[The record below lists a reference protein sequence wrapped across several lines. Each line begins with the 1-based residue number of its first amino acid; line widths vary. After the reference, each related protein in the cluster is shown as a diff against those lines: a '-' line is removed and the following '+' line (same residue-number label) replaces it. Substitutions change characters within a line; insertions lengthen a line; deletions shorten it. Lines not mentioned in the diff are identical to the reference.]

1 MSRVAVRFWRWPRRE
16 RSADIRSDLGQ
27 ASHVGQRQ
35 KRRNPPGARQKGRLA
50 ASLARYSPLK
60 GMRLT
65 RSLPCDPSASTR
77 DPSQYF
83 KSLLGLAMLLWTASV
98 AIAQSEPEVRRARPV
113 DEPPA
118 ARALPAEEPSARST
132 RSLQEEFSEPTARE
146 TERSDQ
152 RQLDYGNALFTRKLY
167 DLAIPEYQ
175 KYLDDYPGR
184 SGRANAYF
192 SLGECYRNLHRASSA
207 RTNFQKV
214 LNDYGGSEFA
224 GPAAYAL
231 AEMAFTDKD
240 YATALPLF
248 HRSAAKSKEPA
259 VALSARYFEARC
271 LEALGRKEEAADI
284 YTQVAESENPNP
296 YREDARVT
304 AASIFAAR
312 GRKID
317 ALNQYEALAIE
328 AQKPALKAE
337 AAVRGGMIA
346 LDLVQADKGKIDK
359 SMAER
364 ATALLQRA
372 RTLPAP
378 GKFRAIAQV
387 GLRRL
392 QYHTGQYTQLLADYK
407 KELDELP
414 EAAQAEVL
422 LLAANSERQ
431 LGNSKEAEAL
441 YRRLIAQYPD
451 REEAKDAAY
460 QRLINVYNSDPSVL
474 SAAVDEFLAT
484 NPTNERADQA
494 KLLKAEALYKQ
505 QNYTEAVLIYGEL
518 RGSQLSERLRAE
530 AAYKL
535 GLCHGQMKNV
545 PGAIEAFTYYA
556 QTFPDSPQVP
566 AALAE
571 RALAYERDKN
581 YDAALADLNTIL
593 ARYPKAHE
601 REASLQLK
609 ALILGQQN
617 NTRGMVETFRQ
628 LLKEFPKSSV
638 AAQAQYYIGKAA
650 FEAKDYKTALT
661 ALNAARQ
668 LNKEQYYNLA
678 SLRII
683 LCQFYLKDRAAL
695 TKEVNDL
702 MASSPSA
709 NVPPEV
715 LEWLG
720 IQYYNEKNF
729 QAAEKY
735 LSALRKIDNSGNVKP
750 DSLFYLGDA
759 ATKLKN
765 VAEADDAFSKY
776 LQTAKDPAG
785 KATVLLA
792 LGAVKISAHKPDD
805 AQKIAEEI
813 MALQPEGRVNAE
825 ARLLAR
831 EVQLE
836 RGNFDDAGKAFKGVA
851 LLYDD
856 PAITPRALDKAAV
869 AFRQAGNIE
878 EADRLSRELRERY
891 PNYAGG

>member
-1 MSRVAVRFWRWPRRE
+1 MKIAR
-16 RSADIRSDLGQ
+16 
-27 ASHVGQRQ
+27 
-35 KRRNPPGARQKGRLA
+35 GAAGLFGLA
-50 ASLARYSPLK
+50 ALLSISAVALA
-60 GMRLT
+60 
-65 RSLPCDPSASTR
+65 
-77 DPSQYF
+77 Q
-83 KSLLGLAMLLWTASV
+83 W
-98 AIAQSEPEVRRARPV
+98 EPEIRRARPV
-113 DEPPA
+113 DEPPV
-118 ARALPAEEPSARST
+118 ARAVPVEKPPAKPPRPPVEDS
-132 RSLQEEFSEPTARE
+132 SEPPARE
-146 TERSDQ
+146 DEAPDQ
-152 RQLDYGNALFTRKLY
+152 RQLEYANALFTRKMY

-175 KYLDDYPGR
+175 KYLDDFPGR
-184 SGRANAYF
+184 YGRANAYF
-192 SLGECYRNLHRASSA
+192 SLGECYRNLGRAASA
-207 RTNFQKV
+207 RTNLQKV
-214 LNDYGGSEFA
+214 LSQYGESEFA
-224 GPAAYAL
+224 GPAAFAL
-231 AEMAFTDKD
+231 AEMAFRDKD
-240 YATALPLF
+240 YGTALPLF

-284 YTQVAESENPNP
+284 YAQVAEAGNPNP

-304 AASIFAAR
+304 AASVFAAR

-317 ALNQYEALAIE
+317 ALKQYEALANE
-328 AQKPALKAE
+328 AEKPALKAE
-337 AAVRGGMIA
+337 SAVRGGMMA
-346 LDLVQADKGKIDK
+346 LDLLQTGNGKSDKA
-359 SMAER
+359 MAER
-364 ATALLQRA
+364 AAALLQKA
-372 RTLPAP
+372 RTLPEA

-387 GLRRL
+387 GLRKL
-392 QYHTGQYTQLLADYK
+392 QYQTGQYTQLLADYK
-407 KELDELP
+407 KGLDQLP

-431 LGNSKEAEAL
+431 LGHSKEAEAL
-441 YRRLIAQYPD
+441 YRQIIAHYPD

-460 QRLINVYNSDPSVL
+460 QQLINVYNSDPSAL
-474 SAAVDEFLAT
+474 SAAVDEYLAT

-505 QNYTEAVLIYGEL
+505 QTYTEAALIYGEL

-535 GLCHGQMKNV
+535 GLCHVQTKNV
-545 PGAIEAFTYYA
+545 PGVIEAFTYYM
-556 QTFPDSPQVP
+556 QTFPDGPQVP
-566 AALAE
+566 AALAQ
-571 RALAYERDKN
+571 RALAYEQSKN
-581 YDAALADLNTIL
+581 YNAALVDLNIIL
-593 ARYPKAHE
+593 AKYPKAHE

-609 ALILGQQN
+609 ALILGQQD
-617 NTRGMVETFRQ
+617 NTKGMVDTFRQ

-695 TKEVNDL
+695 TKEVNNF
-702 MASSPSA
+702 MANSPNT

-715 LEWLG
+715 LESLG
-720 IQYYNEKNF
+720 IEYYNEKNF

-735 LSALRKIDNSGNVKP
+735 LSALGKIDHPGNVKP
-750 DSLFYLGDA
+750 DYLFYLGDV

-765 VAEADDAFSKY
+765 LPEAEDAYAKY

-785 KATVLLA
+785 KAKVLLA
-792 LGAVKISAHKPDD
+792 LGAVKISAHKPDE

-813 MALQPEGRVNAE
+813 MVLQPEGRVNAE
-825 ARLLAR
+825 ARLLAG

-856 PAITPRALDKAAV
+856 PAITPRALDKAAL
-869 AFRQAGNIE
+869 AYRHAGNTE
-878 EADRLSRELRERY
+878 EAERLSRELHERY

>member
-1 MSRVAVRFWRWPRRE
+1 MKIRRSG
-16 RSADIRSDLGQ
+16 RDGALRCPD
-27 ASHVGQRQ
+27 AAA
-35 KRRNPPGARQKGRLA
+35 RR
-50 ASLARYSPLK
+50 RYH
-60 GMRLT
+60 
-65 RSLPCDPSASTR
+65 
-77 DPSQYF
+77 F
-83 KSLLGLAMLLWTASV
+83 LGLAMLLWSASV
-98 AIAQSEPEVRRARPV
+98 ASAQDVRRARPV

-118 ARALPAEEPSARST
+118 PRAAPAQESADKT
-132 RSLQEEFSEPTARE
+132 LRSLVQEFSGTPASE

-152 RQLDYGNALFTRKLY
+152 RQLDYANALFTRKLY

-184 SGRANAYF
+184 PGRANAYF
-192 SLGECYRNLHRASSA
+192 SLGECYRNLNRVSSA
-207 RTNFQKV
+207 RTNLQKV
-214 LNDYGGSEFA
+214 INDYGDSEFA
-224 GPAAYAL
+224 APAAYAL
-231 AEMAFTDKD
+231 AEIAFADKD

-248 HRSAAKSKEPA
+248 HRSAGKSKEPA

-271 LEALGRKEEAADI
+271 LEALGRKDEAANI
-284 YTQVAESENPNP
+284 YAGVAESGNPNP

-312 GRKID
+312 GRKVD
-317 ALNQYEALAIE
+317 ALKQYEALANE

-337 AAVRGGMIA
+337 SAVRGGMIA
-346 LDLVQADKGKIDK
+346 LELIQADKGKLDK
-359 SMAER
+359 SMVDR
-364 ATALLQRA
+364 ATALLQKG
-372 RTLPAP
+372 RTMPEA

-392 QYHTGQYTQLLADYK
+392 QYQTGQYAQLLADYK
-407 KELDELP
+407 KELGTLP

-431 LGNSKEAEAL
+431 LGHSKEAEAL
-441 YRRLIAQYPD
+441 YRDIIAKYPD

-460 QRLINVYNSDPSVL
+460 QRLINVYNTDPSAL
-474 SAAVDEFLAT
+474 NAAVDEFLAT
-484 NPTNERADQA
+484 NPTGERADQA

-505 QNYTEAVLIYGEL
+505 QNYTEAASIYGEL
-518 RGSQLSERLRAE
+518 RGSQLSPKLRAE

-535 GLCHGQMKNV
+535 GLCHVQTKNV
-545 PGAIEAFTYYA
+545 TGVIEAFTYYI
-556 QTFPDSPQVP
+556 QTFPDSPEIP
-566 AALAE
+566 AAMGQ
-571 RALAYERDKN
+571 RALAYEQSKN
-581 YDAALADLNTIL
+581 YTAALNELNIII
-593 ARYPKAHE
+593 AKYPKARE
-601 REASLQLK
+601 REATLQLK
-609 ALILGQQN
+609 ALILGQQE
-617 NTRGMVETFRQ
+617 NTKGMVDTFRQ

-661 ALNAARQ
+661 ALNTARQ

-683 LCQFYLKDRAAL
+683 LCQFYLKDQAAL
-695 TKEVNDL
+695 TKEVNDF

-735 LSALRKIDNSGNVKP
+735 LSALRKVDNPGKVKP
-750 DSLFYLGDA
+750 DYLFYLGDA

-765 VAEADDAFSKY
+765 MAEAEEAFSKY

-785 KATVLLA
+785 KAKVLLA

-813 MALQPEGRVNAE
+813 MVLQPEGRVNAE
-825 ARLLAR
+825 ARLLAG

-856 PAITPRALDKAAV
+856 PAITPRALNKAAL
-869 AFRQAGNIE
+869 AYRQAGKAE

>member
-1 MSRVAVRFWRWPRRE
+1 MRNA
-16 RSADIRSDLGQ
+16 RSPAG
-27 ASHVGQRQ
+27 
-35 KRRNPPGARQKGRLA
+35 
-50 ASLARYSPLK
+50 
-60 GMRLT
+60 
-65 RSLPCDPSASTR
+65 
-77 DPSQYF
+77 
-83 KSLLGLAMLLWTASV
+83 LLGLAMLLWTASV
-98 AIAQSEPEVRRARPV
+98 AIAQWEPEIRRARPV
-113 DEPPA
+113 DEPPV
-118 ARALPAEEPSARST
+118 ARAVPVEEPPAKPPRPPI
-132 RSLQEEFSEPTARE
+132 EDFSEPPARE
-146 TERSDQ
+146 DEAPDQ
-152 RQLDYGNALFTRKLY
+152 RQLEYANALFTRKMY

-192 SLGECYRNLHRASSA
+192 SLGECYRNLGRAASA
-207 RTNFQKV
+207 RTNLQKV
-214 LNDYGGSEFA
+214 LNDYGESEFA
-224 GPAAYAL
+224 GPAAFAL
-231 AEMAFTDKD
+231 AEMAFRDKD
-240 YATALPLF
+240 YAAALPLF

-271 LEALGRKEEAADI
+271 LEAPGRKEEAADI
-284 YTQVAESENPNP
+284 YAQVAEAGNPNP

-317 ALNQYEALAIE
+317 ALKQYEALANE

-337 AAVRGGMIA
+337 SAVRGGMMA
-346 LDLVQADKGKIDK
+346 LDLLQTGNGKSDKA
-359 SMAER
+359 MAER
-364 ATALLQRA
+364 AAELLQKARA
-372 RTLPAP
+372 LPEA

-387 GLRRL
+387 GLRKL
-392 QYHTGQYTQLLADYK
+392 QYQTGQYTQLLADYK
-407 KELDELP
+407 KGLDQLP

-431 LGNSKEAEAL
+431 LGHSKEAEAL
-441 YRRLIAQYPD
+441 YRQIIAQYPD

-460 QRLINVYNSDPSVL
+460 QQLINVYNSDPSAL

-505 QNYTEAVLIYGEL
+505 QTYTEAALIYGEL
-518 RGSQLSERLRAE
+518 RGSQLSPRLRAE

-535 GLCHGQMKNV
+535 GLCHVQAKNI
-545 PGAIEAFTYYA
+545 PEIIEAFTYYV
-556 QTFPDSPQVP
+556 QTFPDNSQVP
-566 AALAE
+566 AALAQ
-571 RALAYERDKN
+571 RALAYEQSKN
-581 YDAALADLNTIL
+581 YTAALVDLNIIL
-593 ARYPKAHE
+593 AKYPKAHE

-609 ALILGQQN
+609 ALILGQQD
-617 NTRGMVETFRQ
+617 NTKGMVETFRQ

-678 SLRII
+678 SLRVI

-695 TKEVNDL
+695 TKEVNNF
-702 MASSPSA
+702 MANSPNV
-709 NVPPEV
+709 NVPADV

-720 IQYYNEKNF
+720 IEYYNEKNF
-729 QAAEKY
+729 EAAEKY
-735 LSALRKIDNSGNVKP
+735 LSALRKIDNPGSIKP
-750 DSLFYLGDA
+750 DFLFYLGDA
-759 ATKLKN
+759 ATKLKKLPE
-765 VAEADDAFSKY
+765 AEDAFGKY

-785 KATVLLA
+785 TAKVLLA

-825 ARLLAR
+825 ARLLAG

-836 RGNFDDAGKAFKGVA
+836 RRNFDDAAKAFKGVA

-856 PAITPRALDKAAV
+856 PAITPRALDKAAL
-869 AFRQAGNIE
+869 AFRQAGKTE

-891 PNYAGG
+891 PNYAGS